1 MSDNTYIYSV
11 IEKQDAV
18 RDLVV
23 AVDRYVDRRNEVD
36 QAVHDD
42 LLRKMNAANEKVAEL
57 FNVYPLQG
65 GEQ

>member
-1 MSDNTYIYSV
+1 MSTNAYLYLV

-36 QAVHDD
+36 EAVHDD
-42 LLRKMNAANEKVAEL
+42 LWRKMNAANERVAEL